1 LYGIS
6 FRWPAV
12 LSSAGASTSGT
23 WLIDWLISRFSYWG
37 FCCPRGSSTF
47 LPIHARVVWCFMT

>member
-1 LYGIS
+1 LYRIS

-23 WLIDWLISRFSYWG
+23 WLIDWLI
-37 FCCPRGSSTF
+37 
-47 LPIHARVVWCFMT
+47 